1 MKRLRTLFLFAMNFL
16 KKYGQ
21 NGSLVRYLDRI
32 QISLY
37 RFFLIRTGK
46 GRVERIKEGE
56 YMVEELRSIFSQYK
70 GLSRSAYVIF
80 IGRVVTNMGAFIWPL
95 LTLILARKIG
105 YTEMEIALLS
115 VMIGGLF
122 LPANIIGGKLADKY
136 SRKKIIIIFDII
148 SVAFFMA
155 CAAVEPGN
163 WMTFFFVMAGLFANM
178 EHPAYEALIA
188 DVTKPQEREKVYSLS
203 YLGHNLG
210 FMFGAAIGG
219 LLFEN
224 YLSLAF
230 ILDGLTTLSSTILI
244 VLFVKVIN
252 VEELEETERNVYEDH
267 AADGVTTFQILKERK
282 SLLIQIAV
290 ALFASFIY
298 DQWSFVL
305 PLYMTKIFTAD
316 AGRYF
321 GLLSSFNGFVV
332 IAFTPIMTRVLV
344 KWRELRKVMLGLALY
359 SFSYLI
365 LRGAVDYWIF
375 FVMMF
380 AFTLGEIINML
391 GSAPFISRR
400 APASHRGRI
409 NSYRSIAYFV
419 GGVGGRVVMG
429 ALIERFSYG
438 TAFAF
443 LTAVGVGTVLL
454 VAYNY
459 RLDQK
464 TFPKLYQIPED
475 KIGEEIS

>member
-1 MKRLRTLFLFAMNFL
+1 MFHE
-16 KKYGQ
+16 
-21 NGSLVRYLDRI
+21 
-32 QISLY
+32 
-37 RFFLIRTGK
+37 LI
-46 GRVERIKEGE
+46 
-56 YMVEELRSIFSQYK
+56 SIFSQYK

-80 IGRVVTNMGAFIWPL
+80 IARIVTNMGAFIWPL
-95 LTLILARKIG
+95 LTFILSRKIG
-105 YTEMEIALLS
+105 YSVTEIAMLS
-115 VMIGGLF
+115 VMIGVIF
-122 LPANIIGGKLADKY
+122 LPANIIGGKLADRF
-136 SRKKIIIIFDII
+136 SRKKIIIIFDLI

-163 WMTFFFVMAGLFANM
+163 LMIFFFVMAGMFANM
-178 EHPAYEALIA
+178 EHPAFEALIA
-188 DVTKPQEREKVYSLS
+188 DSTKPHEREKVYSLS

-219 LLFEN
+219 MLFEN

-230 ILDGLTTLSSTILI
+230 VLDGVTTLSSTILI
-244 VLFVKVIN
+244 ILFVKVLN
-252 VEELEETERNVYEDH
+252 VDDFEESERNEYEDH
-267 AADGVTTFQILKERK
+267 AEEGVTTFQILKERK
-282 SLLIQIAV
+282 SIWIQIVV
-290 ALFASFIY
+290 AMFAAFIY

-305 PLYMTKIFTAD
+305 PLYMEKIYQAEGAT
-316 AGRYF
+316 YF
-321 GLLSSFNGFVV
+321 GLIASFNGLIV
-332 IAFTPIMTRVLV
+332 IIFTPIMTRVFM

-365 LRGAVDYWIF
+365 LRGAQVYWIF

-400 APASHRGRI
+400 APASHRGRV

-429 ALIERFSYG
+429 KIIENYSYARAFS
-438 TAFAF
+438 
-443 LTAVGVGTVLL
+443 LLSLVGIGAILL

-459 RLDQK
+459 RVDQQI
-464 TFPKLYQIPED
+464 FPKLYQIPED
-475 KIGEEIS
+475 KIGEEV

>member
-1 MKRLRTLFLFAMNFL
+1 MFRE
-16 KKYGQ
+16 
-21 NGSLVRYLDRI
+21 
-32 QISLY
+32 
-37 RFFLIRTGK
+37 LI
-46 GRVERIKEGE
+46 
-56 YMVEELRSIFSQYK
+56 SIFSQYK

-80 IGRVVTNMGAFIWPL
+80 IARIVTNMGAFIWPL
-95 LTLILARKIG
+95 LTLILSRKIG
-105 YTEMEIALLS
+105 YSVTEIALLS
-115 VMIGGLF
+115 VMIGLVF
-122 LPANIIGGKLADKY
+122 LPANIIGGKLADRF
-136 SRKKIIIIFDII
+136 SRKKIIIIFDLI

-163 WMTFFFVMAGLFANM
+163 LMTFFFVMAGLFANM
-178 EHPAYEALIA
+178 EHPAFEALIA
-188 DVTKPQEREKVYSLS
+188 DSTKPHEREKVYSLS

-219 LLFEN
+219 MLFEN

-230 ILDGLTTLSSTILI
+230 VLDGITTLSSTILI
-244 VLFVKVIN
+244 ILFVKVLN
-252 VEELEETERNVYEDH
+252 VDDFEESERNEYEDH
-267 AADGVTTFQILKERK
+267 AEEGVTTFQILKERK
-282 SLLIQIAV
+282 SIWIQIVV
-290 ALFASFIY
+290 AMFAAFIY

-305 PLYMTKIFTAD
+305 PLYMEKIYQAEGAT
-316 AGRYF
+316 YF
-321 GLLSSFNGFVV
+321 GLIASFNGLIV
-332 IAFTPIMTRVLV
+332 IIFTPIMTRVFM

-365 LRGAVDYWIF
+365 LRGAEAYWIF

-400 APASHRGRI
+400 APASHRGRV

-429 ALIERFSYG
+429 FLIQRYSYA
-438 TAFAF
+438 TAFSF
-443 LTAVGVGTVLL
+443 LSLVGIGTVLL

-459 RLDQK
+459 RVDQRI
-464 TFPKLYQIPED
+464 FPKLYQIPEE
-475 KIGEEIS
+475 KIDEEIQEEIT

>member
-1 MKRLRTLFLFAMNFL
+1 
-16 KKYGQ
+16 
-21 NGSLVRYLDRI
+21 
-32 QISLY
+32 
-37 RFFLIRTGK
+37 
-46 GRVERIKEGE
+46 
-56 YMVEELRSIFSQYK
+56 MVQEIISIFSQYK

-95 LTLILARKIG
+95 LTMILARKIG
-105 YTEMEIALLS
+105 YSAIEIAWLS
-115 VMIGGLF
+115 VMIGLLF
-122 LPANIIGGKLADKY
+122 LPANIIGGKLADKF
-136 SRKKIIIIFDII
+136 SRKKIIIVFDII

-155 CAAVEPGN
+155 CSLVEPGN
-163 WMTFFFVMAGLFANM
+163 LMTFFFVMAGLFANM
-178 EHPAYEALIA
+178 EHPAFEALIA

-230 ILDGLTTLSSTILI
+230 VLDGITTLASTILI
-244 VLFVKVIN
+244 VLFVQVIN
-252 VEELEETERNVYEDH
+252 VDDLQETERNEYEDH
-267 AADGVTTFQILKERK
+267 ADEGVTTFQILKQRK
-282 SLLIQIAV
+282 SILIQIVV

-305 PLYMTKIFTAD
+305 PLYMGEIFQEQGAQN
-316 AGRYF
+316 F
-321 GLLSSFNGFVV
+321 GLIASFNGLIV
-332 IAFTPIMTRVLV
+332 IVFTPIMTRVLTR
-344 KWRELRKVMLGLALY
+344 WRELRKVMLGLALY

-365 LRGAVDYWIF
+365 LRGAVNYWIF

-400 APASHRGRI
+400 APASHRGRV

-429 ALIERFSYG
+429 NLIENYSYA
-438 TAFAF
+438 TAFTV
-443 LTAVGVGTVLL
+443 LSLVGVGVVML

-459 RLDQK
+459 RLDQQI
-464 TFPKLYQIPED
+464 FPKLYQIPEE

>member
-1 MKRLRTLFLFAMNFL
+1 
-16 KKYGQ
+16 
-21 NGSLVRYLDRI
+21 
-32 QISLY
+32 
-37 RFFLIRTGK
+37 
-46 GRVERIKEGE
+46 
-56 YMVEELRSIFSQYK
+56 MVAELRSIFSQYK

-105 YTEMEIALLS
+105 YSASEIAFLS
-115 VMIGGLF
+115 VMIGLLF
-122 LPANIIGGKLADKY
+122 LPANVIGGKLADKY

-163 WMTFFFVMAGLFANM
+163 LMTFLFVMAGLFANM
-178 EHPAYEALIA
+178 EHPAFEALIA
-188 DVTKPQEREKVYSLS
+188 ESTKPQEREKVYSLS

-230 ILDGLTTLSSTILI
+230 ILDGLTTISSTILI

-252 VEELEETERNVYEDH
+252 VAELEETERNEYEDH
-267 AADGVTTFQILKERK
+267 AEEGITTFQVLKERK
-282 SLLIQIAV
+282 SLLIQIVV
-290 ALFASFIY
+290 ALFASFVY

-305 PLYMTKIFTAD
+305 PLYMTKIFTAE
-316 AGRYF
+316 AGTYF

-332 IAFTPIMTRVLV
+332 IAFTPVMTRVLV
-344 KWRELRKVMLGLALY
+344 HWRELRKVMLGLAMF
-359 SFSYLI
+359 SGSYL
-365 LRGAVDYWIF
+365 LLMGTQAYWIF

-380 AFTLGEIINML
+380 VFTLGEIINML
-391 GSAPFISRR
+391 GNAPFISRR
-400 APASHRGRI
+400 APASHRGRV
-409 NSYRSIAYFV
+409 NSYRNIAYFV

-429 ALIERFSYG
+429 QLIDRFSFSA
-438 TAFAF
+438 AFSF
-443 LTAVGVGTVLL
+443 LSLVGLGGVLL

-464 TFPKLYQIPED
+464 VFPKLYQIPTE
-475 KIGEEIS
+475 KTGEEIS